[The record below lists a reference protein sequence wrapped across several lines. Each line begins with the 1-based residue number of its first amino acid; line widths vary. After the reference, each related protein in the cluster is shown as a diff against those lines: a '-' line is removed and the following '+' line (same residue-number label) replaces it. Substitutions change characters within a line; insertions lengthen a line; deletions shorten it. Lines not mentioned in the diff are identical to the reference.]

1 MARKLET
8 LRTTKY
14 ENLNHIN
21 IKGMALV
28 RNDKRER
35 FGLNGTTS
43 TKGDLKQRIAC
54 GGNRPIDPTT
64 GRYIAV
70 SVFNKLQREQGV

>member
-1 MARKLET
+1 MARKL
-8 LRTTKY
+8 TKY

-43 TKGDLKQRIAC
+43 TKGDLKQI
-54 GGNRPIDPTT
+54 
-64 GRYIAV
+64 
-70 SVFNKLQREQGV
+70 